1 MVAAGAIQTK
11 RRAMLDFRFMVAV
24 AALFA
29 VSFFGVR
36 WLAAGA
42 PVPLPTVTE
51 LKPDARLPT
60 FHRYDPRT
68 DRKGW
73 VETKTSQGDNDPDR
87 DKLREA
93 VIAAAT
99 AYLMSPCNEDFRRE
113 FLAGAGAYARAFQL
127 AVGCERAHWCVI
139 DDARREQAVKAFG
152 SPYDKRVKE
161 AIARVH
167 GMGTIARDDYADGYG
182 YVVAMLAGRGFDF
195 PDQQVPCG
203 ASARR

>member
-1 MVAAGAIQTK
+1 MP
-11 RRAMLDFRFMVAV
+11 DFRFMVAV
-24 AALFA
+24 VALFA
-29 VSFFGVR
+29 ASFFGVR

-60 FHRYDPRT
+60 FHPYDART

-73 VETKTSQGDNDPDR
+73 VETKTSQGDNDPER

-99 AYLMSPCNEDFRRE
+99 AYRMSPCNEEFRRQ
-113 FLAGAGAYARAFQL
+113 FLVAAGGYARAFQL
-127 AVGCERAHWCVI
+127 ALGCERSHWCAI

-161 AIARVH
+161 AIAKVH
-167 GMGTIARDDYADGYG
+167 DMGTIARDDYADGYG
-182 YVVAMLAGRGFDF
+182 SIVAMLAGAGFDF
-195 PDQQVPCG
+195 HSQPVSCG
-203 ASARR
+203 TAASR